1 MKLMRW
7 MLINPPYEWLIYQTK
22 IRYQFSQNTCSYR
35 IRFMC
40 TDYGTLL
47 SVSSGPLIYLSMN
60 DHRFL
65 VQVYICSFLTKIFGG
80 VS

>member
-7 MLINPPYEWLIYQTK
+7 MLKNPPYECLIYQTK
-22 IRYQFSQNTCSYR
+22 IRYQFFQNTSSHR
-35 IRFMC
+35 IRF

-65 VQVYICSFLTKIFGG
+65 VLVYVVFYKGI
-80 VS
+80 